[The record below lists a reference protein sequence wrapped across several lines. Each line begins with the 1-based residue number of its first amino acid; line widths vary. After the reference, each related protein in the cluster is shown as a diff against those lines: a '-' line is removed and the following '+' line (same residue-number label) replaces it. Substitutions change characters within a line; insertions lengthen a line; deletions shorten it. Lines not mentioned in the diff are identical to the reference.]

1 MLHTGIKCKLK
12 FDWKLITFTLHL
24 HSWVVTLSNSFAILQ
39 IYYKFITKIF
49 PSVFFKSKKKRK
61 QKFVTTASF
70 FKPNIFWRNEKKK
83 LPDFFIEAI
92 CFQYHFTH
100 LFIILHVLFFMCLWQ
115 SWHVLWS
122 FSIYLRW
129 NWQFQFP
136 STVSSWNIDVRMCV
150 FFFLLL
156 MDAFVGKRGEIVMR
170 LLE

>member
-1 MLHTGIKCKLK
+1 MKIDY
-12 FDWKLITFTLHL
+12 FYITFTFVSRYAFKLICHITNL
-24 HSWVVTLSNSFAILQ
+24 LQ
-39 IYYKFITKIF
+39 KFSHQF
-49 PSVFFKSKKKRK
+49 LLRVKKRGNK
-61 QKFVTTASF
+61 SLSRRHHFSNQTYFEGT
-70 FKPNIFWRNEKKK
+70 KKK

>member
-1 MLHTGIKCKLK
+1 MKIDYFYIAFT
-12 FDWKLITFTLHL
+12 FVSRYAFKLICHITNL
-24 HSWVVTLSNSFAILQ
+24 LQ
-39 IYYKFITKIF
+39 KFSHQF
-49 PSVFFKSKKKRK
+49 FFKSKKKRK

-70 FKPNIFWRNEKKK
+70 FKPNIFWRNEKK
-83 LPDFFIEAI
+83 LLDFFIEAI